1 MENQPEEVEQTET
14 PETPEE
20 TAEEETPTETPET
33 PEETPQEKQEAET
46 PEVENPQPIAK
57 FRMTADKEKFSAI
70 LKAIATVTDEPN
82 FQVSQEGLTLRTM
95 DASRV
100 AMIDFKYLS
109 ERLDT
114 YLFDVEGSFKCSIEE
129 MQKIIARAGKDDSIT
144 LETNPDT
151 AKVTITITGEYER
164 VFNLPLLIA
173 DEGDEVPIPKIE
185 WKANVKTTVEALQ
198 KALGD
203 VALVTDHVK
212 ILANS
217 ETLKFEGRGDLS
229 NADITFTRESDML
242 FSLEAEHKRKPTTAV
257 YSLSYLQE
265 FAKAVSKDTIANLSY
280 SQDLPLKLDV
290 SNGLGNI
297 TFYLAPRIE
306 TE

>member
-1 MENQPEEVEQTET
+1 MNKAQTVEMENQPEEVEQPTTET

-20 TAEEETPTETPET
+20 TAEETQSQ
-33 PEETPQEKQEAET
+33 EEEQKQEAEV

-57 FRMTADKEKFSAI
+57 FHMTANRERFQAI
-70 LKAIATVTDEPN
+70 LRAIATITDEPN
-82 FQVSQEGLTLRTM
+82 FQVGKEGLTLRAM
-95 DASRV
+95 DSSRV
-100 AMIDFKYLS
+100 AMIDFKYTS

-114 YLFDVEGSFKCSIEE
+114 YMFDTEGSFKFSIEE

-173 DEGDEVPIPKIE
+173 EDGDETPIPKIE

-229 NADITFTRESDML
+229 QADITFTKGSDML
-242 FSLEAEHKRKPTTAV
+242 FSLEAEPTTAV
-257 YSLSYLQE
+257 YSLTYLQE

-290 SNGLGNI
+290 SNGLGTI